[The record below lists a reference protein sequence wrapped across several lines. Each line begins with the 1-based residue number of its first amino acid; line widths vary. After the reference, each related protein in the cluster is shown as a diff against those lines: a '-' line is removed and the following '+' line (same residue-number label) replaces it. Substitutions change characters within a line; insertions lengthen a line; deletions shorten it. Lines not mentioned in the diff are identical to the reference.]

1 MLKLEE
7 GVIVQF
13 LLDNFDSFP
22 ISGKI
27 KCSRNNMNNAYIV
40 ECSDGNYFVPEGS
53 IKKVRIWDSNPSVI
67 RKNRSH
73 KWREYDKLVKYCAAK
88 GYKVIDKDFVIV
100 EPNWKLVMSIVE
112 EDERIMRMTSVNIES
127 DIYGDATMSCEFEL
141 SKEDRIKFDELSKK
155 RIGNKFAGYGDIRDV
170 YREMIPILLS
180 KENSKMPQPKKVIFN
195 GPATIVLWQDGT
207 KTVVKR
213 FEDDESDRRI
223 AIVWCIMKKIFGSYT
238 NADKYIKQFAR
249 LAFYGEEK
257 EENKDEKKE
266 N

>member
-1 MLKLEE
+1 MLRLDE

-13 LLDNFDSFP
+13 LVDNFP

-27 KCSRNNMNNAYIV
+27 KGSRNNVINIYIV
-40 ECSDGNYFVPEGS
+40 ECSDGNYIVPARL

-100 EPNWKLVMSIVE
+100 EPNWKLVMSMVE
-112 EDERIMRMTSVNIES
+112 EDNKIMRMTSVTFNS
-127 DIYGDATMSCEFEL
+127 NDIFGDATMSCEFEMT
-141 SKEDRIKFDELSKK
+141 KEDRIKFDELSRKYM
-155 RIGNKFAGYGDIRDV
+155 GNKFEGYGDIRDV
-170 YREMIPILLS
+170 CQEMIPMLLS
-180 KENSKMPQPKKVIFN
+180 KESSKMPQPKKVIFN
-195 GPATIVLWQDGT
+195 GDATIVIWKDDT
-207 KTVVKR
+207 KTIVKR
-213 FEDDESDRRI
+213 SENDESDWRI

-249 LAFYGEEK
+249 LAFYGEKK
-257 EENKDEKKE
+257 EDNKDEKKE

>member
-7 GVIVQF
+7 GVMVQF
-13 LLDNFDSFP
+13 LVNNFP

-27 KCSRNNMNNAYIV
+27 KGSMNIINAYIV
-40 ECSDGNYFVPEGS
+40 ECSDGDYIVLERS

-88 GYKVIDKDFVIV
+88 GYNVIDKDFVIV
-100 EPNWKLVMSIVE
+100 DPNWKLVMSMIK
-112 EDERIMRMTSVNIES
+112 EDDRIMRVTSVSFESS
-127 DIYGDATMSCEFEL
+127 DIFGDATMSCEFEMTKEDRMKFAVL
-141 SKEDRIKFDELSKK
+141 SKEH
-155 RIGNKFAGYGDIRDV
+155 IGNKFAGYGDIRDV
-170 YREMIPILLS
+170 YQEMIPMLLS

-195 GPATIVLWQDGT
+195 GDATIVIWKDGT

-213 FEDDESDRRI
+213 SENDESDWRI

-238 NADKYIKQFAR
+238 NADKYIKQFSR

-257 EENKDEKKE
+257 EDNKDEKKE

>member
-7 GVIVQF
+7 GVVVQF
-13 LLDNFDSFP
+13 LVNNFP

-27 KCSRNNMNNAYIV
+27 KGSLNGNAYIV
-40 ECSDGNYFVPEGS
+40 ECSDGVYIVLEGS
-53 IKKVRIWDSNPSVI
+53 INKVRIWDSNPSVI

-100 EPNWKLVMSIVE
+100 DPNWKLVMSIVE
-112 EDERIMRMTSVNIES
+112 EDERIMRMTSATIES
-127 DIYGDATMSCEFEL
+127 NGIFGDATMKCEFEMT
-141 SKEDRIKFDELSKK
+141 KEDRIKFAELSGKH
-155 RIGNKFAGYGDIRDV
+155 IGTKLVEGYSYCDACQ
-170 YREMIPILLS
+170 EMIHMLLL
-180 KENSKMPQPKKVIFN
+180 KDSKMPQPKNVIFN
-195 GPATIVLWQDGT
+195 GDATIVIWKDGT

-213 FEDDESDRRI
+213 SENDESDWRI

-257 EENKDEKKE
+257 EDNKDEKKE